1 MDPCREDK
9 NNADGAGPA
18 DRNAG
23 PDDATIVGPHELIRM
38 PRRDAAGR
46 DEPSP
51 PRDARADGAPPLVDM
66 TCERLY
72 RHYEM
77 PRSRSAPRRRSR
89 PWKWIIGAGAGG
101 ASIAAAIGVV
111 WAVGTARLD
120 DGAASQRALVDEVGA
135 LRREVAT
142 LESSV
147 AKKPADKAAAAV
159 NAAQLRAAIAQLE
172 ARLDAGAGKT
182 STKLTQVASQLEKL
196 DAQSARESAAKL
208 SEITERLDRLHHQVA
223 AISMETTGSI
233 QKPTPAPAAAPP
245 VPFRAAA
252 AASPPKEI
260 RAKETQAHLAEQR
273 RPLDNWVLRGVHEGT
288 ALVEGAQGLR
298 EVAPGSVL
306 PGAGRVKSIE
316 RHGAN
321 WVVITT
327 AGVIDPED

>member
-1 MDPCREDK
+1 MDPCRQEK
-9 NNADGAGPA
+9 NNAEGAGPA
-18 DRNAG
+18 NQNAG

-46 DEPSP
+46 SEPNL
-51 PRDARADGAPPLVDM
+51 PRDARAERAPPLVDM

-72 RHYEM
+72 RQYAM
-77 PRSRSAPRRRSR
+77 PRSRSASRRPSR
-89 PWKWIIGAGAGG
+89 PWKWIVGAAAGG
-101 ASIAAAIGVV
+101 ASIAAAITLV
-111 WAVGTARLD
+111 WAVGTAKLD
-120 DGAASQRALVDEVGA
+120 DDATSQRALVDAVGA
-135 LRREVAT
+135 LQHKVAT

-147 AKKPADKAAAAV
+147 AKKPADKAAAV
-159 NAAQLRAAIAQLE
+159 SAAQLRAAIAQLE

-182 STKLTQVASQLEKL
+182 STKLTQFASQLEKL

-208 SEITERLDRLHHQVA
+208 SEITERLDRLHHQIA
-223 AISMETTGSI
+223 TISMETTGSI
-233 QKPTPAPAAAPP
+233 PKPTPAAAPLL
-245 VPFRAAA
+245 PFHTTAAV
-252 AASPPKEI
+252 SPPREI
-260 RAKETQAHLAEQR
+260 RAKETQAHRAETP
-273 RPLDNWVLRGVHEGT
+273 RPLENWVLRGVHDGT

>member
-1 MDPCREDK
+1 MDPCRQDK
-9 NNADGAGPA
+9 NNAEGAGPA
-18 DRNAG
+18 SQNAG

-46 DEPSP
+46 REPNP
-51 PRDARADGAPPLVDM
+51 PRDPRADGAPPLVDM

-72 RHYEM
+72 RRYEM
-77 PRSRSAPRRRSR
+77 PRARSASRRPSR

-101 ASIAAAIGVV
+101 ASIAAAITLV
-111 WAVGTARLD
+111 WAVGAARLD
-120 DGAASQRALVDEVGA
+120 DGATSPQALADAVGA
-135 LRREVAT
+135 LQHKVAT
-142 LESSV
+142 LESATV
-147 AKKPADKAAAAV
+147 TKPAERAAAAANV
-159 NAAQLRAAIAQLE
+159 ARLHAAIARLE

-208 SEITERLDRLHHQVA
+208 SEITERLDRLHHQIA

-233 QKPTPAPAAAPP
+233 PKPTPAAAAPLL
-245 VPFRAAA
+245 PFHTAAA
-252 AASPPKEI
+252 VSPPREI
-260 RAKETQAHLAEQR
+260 RAKDTQAHRAETPR
-273 RPLDNWVLRGVHEGT
+273 LLDNWVLRGVHDGT

-298 EVAPGSVL
+298 EVTPGSVL

-316 RHGAN
+316 RHGGN

-327 AGVIDPED
+327 AGVIDPEN

>member
-1 MDPCREDK
+1 MDPCRQDK
-9 NNADGAGPA
+9 NNAEGAGPA
-18 DRNAG
+18 NQNAG

-46 DEPSP
+46 REPNP

-72 RHYEM
+72 RQYGM
-77 PRSRSAPRRRSR
+77 PRSRSASRRPSR
-89 PWKWIIGAGAGG
+89 QLKWIIGAAAGG
-101 ASIAAAIGVV
+101 ASIAAAITLV
-111 WAVGTARLD
+111 WAVGTAKLD
-120 DGAASQRALVDEVGA
+120 DGGNSQRALADIVGA
-135 LRREVAT
+135 LQHKVAT

-147 AKKPADKAAAAV
+147 AKKPGDKAAAV
-159 NAAQLRAAIAQLE
+159 SAAQLRAAIAQLE

-208 SEITERLDRLHHQVA
+208 SEITERLDRLHHQIA
-223 AISMETTGSI
+223 TISTETTGSI
-233 QKPTPAPAAAPP
+233 PKPAPAAAPLL
-245 VPFRAAA
+245 PFHTTAAV
-252 AASPPKEI
+252 SPPREI
-260 RAKETQAHLAEQR
+260 RAKEPQARRVETP
-273 RPLDNWVLRGVHEGT
+273 RPLENWVLRGVHDGT

>member
-1 MDPCREDK
+1 MDPCRQDK
-9 NNADGAGPA
+9 NNAEGAGPA
-18 DRNAG
+18 NQNAG

-46 DEPSP
+46 RETNP

-72 RHYEM
+72 RQYGM
-77 PRSRSAPRRRSR
+77 PRSRSASRRPSR
-89 PWKWIIGAGAGG
+89 PWKWIVGAAAGG
-101 ASIAAAIGVV
+101 ASIAAAITLV

-120 DGAASQRALVDEVGA
+120 DGATSQRALADAVGA
-135 LRREVAT
+135 LQHKVAT

-147 AKKPADKAAAAV
+147 AKKPADKAAAV
-159 NAAQLRAAIAQLE
+159 SAAQLRAAIGQLE

-182 STKLTQVASQLEKL
+182 STKLTQFASQLEKL

-208 SEITERLDRLHHQVA
+208 SEITERLDRLHHQIA
-223 AISMETTGSI
+223 TISMETTGSI
-233 QKPTPAPAAAPP
+233 PKPAPAAAPLL
-245 VPFRAAA
+245 PFHTTAAV
-252 AASPPKEI
+252 SPPREI
-260 RAKETQAHLAEQR
+260 RAKETQAHRAETP
-273 RPLDNWVLRGVHEGT
+273 RPLDNWVLRGVHDGT